1 MKRAEWVG
9 EAEGKG
15 KEGEEGEGE
24 KEEPEERRKERKE
37 KARENHDGLIS
48 DLRATGRRCASRV
61 CDLPASQYRT
71 RVVVATAM
79 VPQAVRKVLI
89 AMW

>member
-24 KEEPEERRKERKE
+24 KEGPEERRNERRD
-37 KARENHDGLIS
+37 KARENHDGLIN
-48 DLRATGRRCASRV
+48 DLRATGRRCAAGACV
-61 CDLPASQYRT
+61 LPTSQYKT
-71 RVVVATAM
+71 RVVAATAK
-79 VPQAVRKVLI
+79 VPHAVRKVLI
-89 AMW
+89 AR